1 MPKIYLSPA
10 YHYNNT
16 CSIAGCDETT
26 HNNLYL
32 DELEPFLK
40 ACGIDYKRGPR
51 RTPRSNEDANAYMY
65 QAVRESN
72 EFKADIHYVSHTN
85 ASSNTVGGGKAR
97 GYRPLI
103 YPGSKDGKKIAE
115 CIIAERKKIYNQPI
129 KLNETRS
136 NLYELRVPHAPSYY
150 EEHVFHDNSEDAKWF
165 HDNLR
170 NIARAT
176 AKGFCNYFAIKYRE
190 TNDKKYLCRFVDPY
204 AGKTEESVGI
214 KKEEKPTV
222 TKDTYTLKEF
232 IKDVQKA
239 CGAAVDGIAGP
250 ETLSKTV
257 TLSAKKNSTHPA
269 IKPVQKR
276 LYALNYIEVGTADG
290 VAGPKFTSAVAHFQ
304 QENDCSVD
312 GEITAGAKTW
322 KKLLGMI

>member
-1 MPKIYLSPA
+1 MPKVYLSPA

-40 ACGIDYKRGPR
+40 ACGIEYKRGPR
-51 RTPRSNEDANAYMY
+51 RTPRSNENANAYMY

-72 EFKADIHYVSHTN
+72 AFGAHIHYVSHTN
-85 ASSNTVGGGKAR
+85 ASTNTVGQGKAR

-103 YPGSKDGKKIAE
+103 YPGSVEGKKIAE
-115 CIIAERKKIYNQPI
+115 CVIAERKKIYDQPI

-136 NLYELRVPHAPSYY
+136 NLYELRVPYAPSYY
-150 EEHVFHDNSEDAKWF
+150 EEHIFHDNPEDAKWF
-165 HDNLR
+165 HANLR

-176 AKGFCNYFAIKYRE
+176 AKAFCNYFAIRYRE
-190 TNDKKYLCRFVDPY
+190 TNNKQYLCKFVDPY
-204 AGKTEESVGI
+204 EGEVEE
-214 KKEEKPTV
+214 KKEEKPIV
-222 TKDTYTLKEF
+222 KKDEYTLKEF

-239 CGAAVDGIAGP
+239 CGATVDGIAGP
-250 ETLSKTV
+250 ETLSKTA
-257 TLSAKKNSTHPA
+257 TLSSKKNSTHPA
-269 IKPVQKR
+269 VKAVQKR
-276 LYALNYIEVGTADG
+276 LYELDYIEVGTADG

-304 QENDCSVD
+304 QENDCAVD
-312 GEITAGAKTW
+312 GEITACAKTW
-322 KKLLGMI
+322 KKLLGMC

>member
-40 ACGIDYKRGPR
+40 ACGIDFKRGPR

-85 ASSNTVGGGKAR
+85 ASSNTVGQGKAR

-103 YPGSKDGKKIAE
+103 YPGSVKGKKIAE
-115 CIIAERKKIYNQPI
+115 CVIAERKKIYDQPI

-136 NLYELRVPHAPSYY
+136 NLYELRVPYAPSYY
-150 EEHVFHDNSEDAKWF
+150 EEHVFHDNPEDAKWF

-176 AKGFCNYFAIKYRE
+176 AKGFCNYFGIK
-190 TNDKKYLCRFVDPY
+190 FVDPY
-204 AGKTEESVGI
+204 AGQPEVKPVV
-214 KKEEKPTV
+214 KKEEKPV
-222 TKDTYTLKEF
+222 AKDTYTLKEF

-250 ETLSKTV
+250 ETISKTV

-269 IKPVQKR
+269 VKAVQKR
-276 LYALNYIEVGTADG
+276 LYELGYIEVGTADG

-304 QENDCSVD
+304 QDNNCTVD
-312 GEITAGAKTW
+312 GEITAQNKTW
-322 KKLLGMI
+322 KKLLGMS

>member
-26 HNNLYL
+26 HNNLYM

-40 ACGIDYKRGPR
+40 ACGIQYKRGTR
-51 RTPRSNEDANAYMY
+51 RVPRSNENGTTLMKK
-65 QAVRESN
+65 AVKESN
-72 EFKADIHYVSHTN
+72 DWGADIHYVSHTN
-85 ASSNTVGGGKAR
+85 ASGNTVGQGKAR
-97 GYRPLI
+97 GYRPMI
-103 YPGSKDGKKIAE
+103 YPGSVKGKKIAE

-129 KLNETRS
+129 KLNERS

-150 EEHVFHDNSEDAKWF
+150 EEHVFHDNPDDAKWF

-176 AKGFCNYFAIKYRE
+176 AKGFCNYFGIK
-190 TNDKKYLCRFVDPY
+190 FVDPY
-204 AGKTEESVGI
+204 AGQTVVQ
-214 KKEEKPTV
+214 KEEKPV
-222 TKDTYTLKEF
+222 LKQDAKPVIKKDEYTLKEF

-239 CGAAVDGIAGP
+239 CGAKVDGIAGP
-250 ETLSKTV
+250 ETISKTV
-257 TLSAKKNSTHPA
+257 TLSSKKNPRHPA
-269 IKPVQKR
+269 VKPVQKR
-276 LYALNYIEVGTADG
+276 LYELGYVEVGTADG

-304 QENDCSVD
+304 QDNKCYVD
-312 GEITAGAKTW
+312 GEITAQNKTW
-322 KKLLGMI
+322 KKLLGMG

>member
-1 MPKIYLSPA
+1 MPKVYLSPA

-32 DELEPFLK
+32 DELELFLK
-40 ACGIDYKRGPR
+40 ACGIDFKRGPR
-51 RTPRSNEDANAYMY
+51 RIPRSNENATLLMY

-72 EFKADIHYVSHTN
+72 AFKADIHYVSHTN
-85 ASSNTVGGGKAR
+85 ASGNVVGEGKAR
-97 GYRPLI
+97 GYRPMI
-103 YPGSKDGKKIAE
+103 YPGSVEGKKIAK
-115 CIIAERKKIYNQPI
+115 CVIAEREKIYDQPI

-150 EEHVFHDNSEDAKWF
+150 EEHIFHDNPEDAKWF

-176 AKGFCNYFAIKYRE
+176 AKGFCEYFALRYRE
-190 TNDKKYLCRFVDPY
+190 TKNPKYLCKFVDPY
-204 AGKTEESVGI
+204 GGQTEA
-214 KKEEKPTV
+214 KKEEKPAAT

-232 IKDVQKA
+232 IRDVQKA
-239 CGAAVDGIAGP
+239 CGAKIDGIAGH
-250 ETLSKTV
+250 ETISKTV
-257 TLSAKKNSTHPA
+257 TLSSKKNSTHPA
-269 IKPVQKR
+269 VKAVQKR
-276 LYALNYIEVGTADG
+276 LYELDYIEVGKADG

-304 QENDCSVD
+304 QDNDCFVD
-312 GEITAGAKTW
+312 GEITAQNKTW
-322 KKLLGMI
+322 KKLLGMA

>member
-51 RTPRSNEDANAYMY
+51 RTPRSNEDANAYMR

-85 ASSNTVGGGKAR
+85 ASGNTVGQGKAR

-103 YPGSKDGKKIAE
+103 YPGSVNGKKIAQ

-150 EEHVFHDNSEDAKWF
+150 EEHVFHDNLEDAKWF
-165 HDNLR
+165 HANLR

-176 AKGFCNYFAIKYRE
+176 AKGFCEYFALRYRE
-190 TNDKKYLCRFVDPY
+190 TKDKKYLCKFVDPY
-204 AGKTEESVGI
+204 AGQTVVQ
-214 KKEEKPTV
+214 KEEKPVV
-222 TKDTYTLKEF
+222 TKDEYTLKEF

-239 CGAAVDGIAGP
+239 CGAKVDGIAGP
-250 ETLSKTV
+250 ETLAKTV
-257 TLSAKKNSTHPA
+257 TLSAKKNSRHPA
-269 IKPVQKR
+269 VKAVQKR
-276 LYALNYIEVGTADG
+276 LYELGYIEVGTADG
-290 VAGPKFTSAVAHFQ
+290 DAGPKFTSAVAHFQ
-304 QENDCSVD
+304 RDNNCAVD
-312 GEITAGAKTW
+312 GEITAQNKTW
-322 KKLLGMI
+322 KKLLGMA

>member
-51 RTPRSNEDANAYMY
+51 RVPRSNENATLLMY

-72 EFKADIHYVSHTN
+72 AFGAEIHYVSHTN
-85 ASSNTVGGGKAR
+85 ASGNTVGQGKAR

-103 YPGSKDGKKIAE
+103 YPGSVKGKKIAE
-115 CIIAERKKIYNQPI
+115 CIIAERKKIYDQPI
-129 KLNETRS
+129 KLNETRK

-150 EEHVFHDNSEDAKWF
+150 EEHVFHDNPDDAKWF

-176 AKGFCNYFAIKYRE
+176 AKGFCNYFGIK
-190 TNDKKYLCRFVDPY
+190 FVDPY
-204 AGKTEESVGI
+204 EGKTEA
-214 KKEEKPTV
+214 KPVV
-222 TKDTYTLKEF
+222 TKDDTLKEF

-239 CGAAVDGIAGP
+239 CGATVDGIAGP

-257 TLSAKKNSTHPA
+257 TLSSKKNPKHPA
-269 IKPVQKR
+269 VMAVQKR
-276 LYALNYIEVGTADG
+276 LYELGYIEVGKADG

-304 QENDCSVD
+304 QDNDCFVD
-312 GEITAGAKTW
+312 GEITAQKKTW
-322 KKLLGMI
+322 KKLLGMG